1 MLEFHTPTL
10 RPVVSTISDMRNGLR
25 LTKFAAVFVAVM
37 SASISRSRIYPRR
50 LSAAMRLRL
59 EIIETLSLTAD
70 GESPSLAKGP
80 PKASDSVLPRKVVVS
95 IGTVTHFFPEITREA
110 STGQNMTA
118 VANAKAT
125 RSVIYANSDS
135 SKKITITVDQ
145 YSTANDAASAYQEA
159 VAKSKTVRGF
169 KSVPAENLGQNTFVG
184 TVTQGGE
191 THIGLGARHGML
203 IVGATLAGYD
213 PTPENTAKLI
223 SLTRAQERAAKAAMD
238 PNRQK

>member
-1 MLEFHTPTL
+1 
-10 RPVVSTISDMRNGLR
+10 
-25 LTKFAAVFVAVM
+25 VFVAV
-37 SASISRSRIYPRR
+37 
-50 LSAAMRLRL
+50 
-59 EIIETLSLTAD
+59 IEALSLTAD
-70 GESPSLAKGP
+70 GESPSPANGSAK
-80 PKASDSVLPRKVVVS
+80 AFDSMLPRKVVVS
-95 IGTVTHFFPEITREA
+95 ISTVNHFFPEVTREA

-145 YSTANDAASAYQEA
+145 YPTANDAASAYQEA
-159 VAKSKTVRGF
+159 VAKSKTVPGF
-169 KSVPAENLGQNTFVG
+169 KPVPVENLGQNTFVG

-191 THIGLGARHGML
+191 THIGLGALHGTL

-223 SLTRAQERAAKAAMD
+223 SLTREEERAAIAALER
-238 PNRQK
+238 NLQK